1 MPDFS
6 SSTLR
11 LFQRFFTTASPHS
24 QHAGIKTVLDGNTAV
39 AATEACI
46 AEAAGLGATFP
57 ADAAAYAWQAEQQ
70 RRGKNCFGKTL
81 TGRDTEGA
89 RGALAAAIG
98 LSMSGARA
106 TTFLSSPDVM
116 SAQDWLVTAVGRLV
130 PLVVHLTNRTLAA
143 HAGALGSG
151 HKAYHVS
158 ADSGFFI
165 LHASTVQEAVDFSLI
180 ARRVA
185 ELTLIPGLVAMDGEQ
200 IALAAQE
207 VELPHPEWVRQFLG
221 DPDDEITSPTA
232 AQKMLFGET
241 RRRVPRWHN
250 LDRPVMHGALQGP
263 DTWTLGAVAKH
274 PYFHHH
280 LNAILEESFALLSK
294 HTGRTLGPVSSYQT
308 DNAQIVLV
316 AQGSSIETLQAV
328 AAYMRE
334 VRKIKVGVLGIHG
347 IRPFPGAQIAEH
359 LKKKRIVAVL
369 ERVDTPLAADPPLM
383 RQVRAALERALEN
396 GRLGSAIHP
405 GYPLIKDKQLPR
417 FRSVVY
423 GLGGQALRAADLITL
438 CETLEEKDQGRIFLG
453 FEFARAKSLYPKR
466 QVLLDNLRRAYP
478 DIAHLGLRS
487 QQPAPDL
494 RPAGA
499 ITVAIHNLSEQS
511 GKGLSVEA
519 AVLLYRLLGGW
530 IRSRPGVFQERWI
543 SGWLDI
549 FTYSPQSLRD
559 PGDDLPIDLAV
570 LTAPHR
576 LQKSQLELRQEG
588 ILLAV
593 SSQDDAALWQSLAPE
608 IREDIERKKIRLYSI
623 SSSEIAHTSAFSPQ
637 ATTFTVILG
646 SLLGT
651 LLDSG
656 LLDIKVRR
664 ILNSYEDSLHH
675 LAEKERTARLN
686 AFKMGLETVRQIDYQ
701 MLPVQASNAPVPWHD
716 EAPMAV
722 RHLGQSGATYDSL
735 PRFWDQ
741 VGVLYRNGDLAEL
754 IPDPYLATGII
765 PPLSSTFRDL
775 SIARNSLPAFD
786 PSTCT
791 GCGQCWTRCP
801 DSAIGSVVLSPT
813 ALIDAGIKLTGGET
827 LRMAATKLAARLHSL
842 GRDTDITYNTVGE
855 FIQDAFAGLKDKLPL
870 NDERK
875 QALTEAVSAL
885 NDKMGDLPVAR
896 TEAFFYERERYQR
909 ETGELLSLLI
919 NPDACKAC
927 GLCISACEPGA
938 LTAAPQTQERVQKAH
953 QLWRIWEHLP
963 DTSGKTIEQASTHAQ
978 VGAMPAILLSRHCQ
992 FAIAGGDNAEAGS
1005 GEKIALRLA
1014 LAVTE
1019 FQRQPLINRFLQE
1032 ITEVRDKLM
1041 ASIRNHLVDALPTD
1055 DLDAL
1060 AKGLEGIRSEKS
1072 PLSALTEKIDN
1083 AAEQG
1088 HIDAIALRRQV
1099 KITQALDEL
1108 HWRLSKGEQGLGRAR
1123 LSLAIAPGTLT
1134 SWAGTWPDNPF
1145 QVPVAI
1151 DLNSDTAQLASGLLE
1166 GQLREAA
1173 KGLAL
1178 LRQAKLE
1185 LDKPDEAARSTQ
1197 TLESLHWRDLT
1208 QEEQQRCPPL
1218 LLVGNDEVLS
1228 GKGFSALTR
1237 LLSTDLPLKIMVL
1250 ADLDLELGTAN
1261 VAGSP
1266 MAVAKEAKTEPSL
1279 LALAQRHA
1287 YIVQTSIANTSHF
1300 LNSLEAALEFS
1311 GPALIHV
1318 HAPSPEQ
1325 HGFAPD
1331 QTLTQANLAINSRVF
1346 PLFRYHPEG
1355 EGVFG
1360 SRISL
1365 SGNPAPEETVYQEA
1379 ETIITPVDWAV
1390 HERRFAPYF
1399 SPLNTTDPSPIPVAD
1414 YLKLDAAAR
1423 QRKTPFVS
1431 VIHTLTPNEEEKA
1444 GEKEASDETVRL
1456 KVGPALM
1463 AACEERIEAWRTL
1476 QELAGLVTPFTKAVE
1491 AQLKQE
1497 ISEAHQAEL
1506 AAQKAEYEAR
1516 IENLRAEMEAE
1527 IADRVK
1533 GQLMTLA
1540 GYSLPN

>member
-11 LFQRFFTTASPHS
+11 LFQRFFTTASTAS
-24 QHAGIKTVLDGNTAV
+24 QYTGIKTVLDGNTAI

-46 AEAAGLGATFP
+46 AEAAGLGAAFP

-98 LSMSGARA
+98 LSLSGARA
-106 TTFLSSPDVM
+106 TTFLSAPDLM
-116 SAQDWLVTAVGRLV
+116 SAQDWLVTAVGKHV

-180 ARRVA
+180 ARRVS
-185 ELTLIPGLVAMDGEQ
+185 ELTLIPALVAMDTEQ

-221 DPDDEITSPTA
+221 DPDDEIPCPTA

-250 LDRPVMHGALQGP
+250 LDRPVMHGAVQGP
-263 DTWTLGAVAKH
+263 ESWTLGSVAKH

-294 HTGRTLGPVSSYQT
+294 QTGRTLGAVSNYQT

-316 AQGSSIETLQAV
+316 AQGSAVETLQVV
-328 AAYMRE
+328 ADYMRQF
-334 VRKIKVGVLGIHG
+334 RKTKVGVLGIHG
-347 IRPFPGAQIAEH
+347 FRPFPGAQIAEH
-359 LKKKRIVAVL
+359 LKKKRVVAVL
-369 ERVDTPLAADPPLM
+369 ERVDTPLATDPPLM

-396 GRLGSAIHP
+396 GRLGDAIHP
-405 GYPLIKDKQLPR
+405 GYPLIKEKQLPR

-423 GLGGQALRAADLITL
+423 GLGGQPLRAADLIRL
-438 CETLEEKDQGRIFLG
+438 CETLEEKGQGRIFLG
-453 FEFARAKSLYPKR
+453 FEFARAKSIYPKR
-466 QVLLDNLRRAYP
+466 QVLLDNLRRYYP

-487 QQPAPDL
+487 EESTPDL

-499 ITVAIHNLSEQS
+499 ITVAIHNLSEHK

-530 IRSRPGVFQERWI
+530 IRSRPGLFQERWL
-543 SGWLDI
+543 SGWCDI

-559 PGDDLPIDLAV
+559 PGDDLPIDIAV
-570 LTAPHR
+570 LTAPER
-576 LQKSQLELRQEG
+576 LLKSQLELRQQGIVLAISNAEEG
-588 ILLAV
+588 K
-593 SSQDDAALWQSLAPE
+593 LWQSLAGE
-608 IREDIERKKIRLYSI
+608 VRQDIQEKQIRLYSL
-623 SSSEIAHTSAFSPQ
+623 SEIPDTLSLSPQ
-637 ATTFTVILG
+637 PTSFSLILG

-651 LLDSG
+651 LVQSG

-664 ILNSYEDSLHH
+664 LLNGYEDSLAH
-675 LAEKERTARLN
+675 LTETERTARLN
-686 AFKMGLETVRQIDYQ
+686 AFKMGLETVREIEYKKF
-701 MLPVQASNAPVPWHD
+701 PIPSSNALPASFAQ
-716 EAPMAV
+716 APMAV
-722 RHLGQSGATYDSL
+722 RHLGQSGPTYDSL

-741 VGVLYRNGDLAEL
+741 VGVLYRHGDVDEL
-754 IPDPYLATGII
+754 IPDPYLATGVI

-775 SIARNSLPAFD
+775 SFARTDLPAFD
-786 PSTCT
+786 PSECN

-801 DSAIGSVVLSPT
+801 DSAIGSVVLSPN

-827 LRMAATKLAARLHSL
+827 LRMAATKLAARLHTL
-842 GRDTDITYNTVGE
+842 GRDSNVTYNTIGE
-855 FIQDAFAGLKDKLPL
+855 FIDDAFAGLKDKLPL
-870 NDERK
+870 NEERK
-875 QALTEAVSAL
+875 EALTEALVKL
-885 NDKMGDLPVAR
+885 NEKIGDLPIAR

-909 ETGELLSLLI
+909 ETGELLSLVI

-927 GLCISACEPGA
+927 GLCIAACQQGA
-938 LTAAPQTQERVQKAH
+938 LSAAPQTQERLKQAH
-953 QLWRIWEHLP
+953 HLWGIWEALP
-963 DTSGKTIEQASTHAQ
+963 DTSGRTIEQASTHAEI
-978 VGAMPAILLSRHCQ
+978 GAMSAILLSRHCQ

-1014 LAVTE
+1014 LAITE

-1032 ITEVRDKLM
+1032 IAEVRDKLM
-1041 ASIRNHLVDALPTD
+1041 ANIRNHLVDALPTD

-1060 AKGLEGIRSEKS
+1060 AKGLEDLLPKQS
-1072 PLSALTEKIDN
+1072 PLLALTEQIDD
-1083 AAEQG
+1083 AAEKG
-1088 HIDAIALRRQV
+1088 HINATLRQQV

-1108 HWRLSKGEQGLGRAR
+1108 HWQLSEGEQGLGRAR

-1145 QVPVAI
+1145 QVPVAV

-1178 LRQAKLE
+1178 LRQARLE
-1185 LDKPDEAARSTQ
+1185 LEKPEEAARTVFMVDG
-1197 TLESLHWRDLT
+1197 LHWRDLT
-1208 QEEQQRCPPL
+1208 REEQRRCPPL
-1218 LLVGNDEVLS
+1218 LLIGNDDVLS
-1228 GKGFSALTR
+1228 GKGFAALTR
-1237 LLSTDLPLKIMVL
+1237 LLGTDLPLKIMVL
-1250 ADLDLELGTAN
+1250 SDLDLELGTAN
-1261 VAGSP
+1261 VAGTP
-1266 MAVAKEAKTEPSL
+1266 MAVAREGKTEASL

-1287 YIVQTSIANTSHF
+1287 YIVQTSIANPSHF
-1300 LNSLEAALEFS
+1300 LNSLEEALDFA

-1318 HAPSPEQ
+1318 HTPSPEQ
-1325 HGFAPD
+1325 HGFAPH
-1331 QTLTQANLAINSRVF
+1331 QTIKQAELAIKSRVF

-1355 EGVFG
+1355 DGVFG

-1365 SGNPAPEETVYQEA
+1365 SDNPEPEESLYEEDNTLF
-1379 ETIITPVDWAV
+1379 TPADWAV
-1390 HERRFAPYF
+1390 HEQRFAPYF
-1399 SPLNTTDPSPIPVAD
+1399 TPLNSDDPSPIAIGE
-1414 YLKLDAAAR
+1414 YLKLDVAAR

-1431 VIHTLTPNEEEKA
+1431 VVQTVRSSEAEERE
-1444 GEKEASDETVRL
+1444 ESIRL
-1456 KVGPALM
+1456 KVAPAM
-1463 AACEERIEAWRTL
+1463 ISASEERIQAWRTL
-1476 QELAGLVTPFTKAVE
+1476 QELAGLVTPFTKTIE

-1516 IENLRAEMEAE
+1516 IENLEADMEAE
-1527 IADRVK
+1527 IAARVK
-1533 GQLMTLA
+1533 GQLMALA